1 MFGNKRATLNPISTA
16 LVIILSTRCD
26 VYCTVICREDSLP
39 AADVSSSG
47 IDDDLAIIKASLM
60 TTRNPGPRVSV
71 ALSKKIGGLV
81 PQIGKLYITYA
92 RITR

>member
-1 MFGNKRATLNPISTA
+1 MRTTLNPISTA
-16 LVIILSTRCD
+16 LAIILSTRYD
-26 VYCTVICREDSLP
+26 RYCTVICREEESLP
-39 AADVSSSG
+39 TADVSSSG

-71 ALSKKIGGLV
+71 ALSKKAGGLV

-92 RITR
+92 RRTS